1 MRLELTGRKLDI
13 TPNLRRLVERKLAKL
28 ERLLDHRALSAQ
40 VVLTPG
46 KRFLRADVTLHARGE
61 KFLHGVGEGEEWD
74 IAISQATEKIG
85 QQAQKVKGK
94 WQDRKRQGRT
104 RNAAVPVE
112 VESEP
117 EAPSVAASP
126 RTPVR
131 MPRVLRTMRQ
141 VVRSLSVGDAARRL
155 DGAEEGVVVF
165 RDEETDGLSVL
176 YRNASGELVL
186 VVTAS

>member
-28 ERLLDHRALSAQ
+28 ERLLAHRALSAQ
-40 VVLTPG
+40 VVLSPG
-46 KRFLRADVTLHARGE
+46 KRFLRADITLHARGE
-61 KFLHGVGEGEEWD
+61 KFLHAVGEASEWD
-74 IAISQATEKIG
+74 AALSQAAEKIE

-94 WQDRKRQGRT
+94 WQDRKRRGT
-104 RNAAVPVE
+104 AAPVE
-112 VESEP
+112 VETVEP
-117 EAPSVAASP
+117 EAPRQ
-126 RTPVR
+126 RTPAR

-141 VVRSLSVGDAARRL
+141 VVRSLSVADAARRL

-165 RDEETDGLSVL
+165 RDDETDGLSVL
-176 YRNASGELVL
+176 YRNSSGELVL